1 MLSCCHSAVE
11 SHRNATD
18 VIRVMVGE
26 NLAMNNTATYVNT
39 IMGTYVDNSTN
50 VNNSGLNGF
59 NTTHGLIA
67 NSYDNTSG
75 VMDYNVTTPNIPQPG
90 IYYNLNGT
98 EDGVVKYNGSLDTQW
113 SNITGIDVREYYS
126 QKEIAPPQPTP
137 DTDVH
142 ALVYVT
148 AVVLFYAG
156 VLLTILALQLCR
168 RTKETLEDDHYAT
181 LINREEIY
189 RRDMKIRKKFN
200 ILKMTGIHN
209 AHLLDLIPEHK
220 V

>member
-1 MLSCCHSAVE
+1 MAG
-11 SHRNATD
+11 A
-18 VIRVMVGE
+18 
-26 NLAMNNTATYVNT
+26 NLTMNNTATSVSN
-39 IMGTYVDNSTN
+39 IMGTNVSSTARDLTS
-50 VNNSGLNGF
+50 VIYQTNNSGLNGF

-98 EDGVVKYNGSLDTQW
+98 EDGVVKYNGSLNTQW
-113 SNITGIDVREYYS
+113 SNITLYGIDVKEYYS
-126 QKEIAPPQPTP
+126 HEDIAPPEPTP

-142 ALVYVT
+142 ALVYVS
-148 AVVLFYAG
+148 AVILLYAG
-156 VLLTILALQLCR
+156 VLLLILAFQLCR
-168 RTKETLEDDHYAT
+168 RTQESPEDEYYAR
-181 LINREEIY
+181 LIDREELY
-189 RRDMKIRKKFN
+189 RRDMSIRKKLN
-200 ILKMTGIHN
+200 ILKMTGIQN